1 MDLSDKT
8 VAVIDNGLFAELAAV
23 LAPSFG
29 RTLYCSTW
37 KTAFPRSNAAA
48 IGKGLEG
55 VQRIESIW
63 PFIDQIDLFVFPDI
77 LNGDYQLYLRK
88 LGKRVWGSGSA
99 EELELSRAHAK
110 RWMRDAGLPVGP
122 YKVIKGITEL
132 RRHLQSNENRFV
144 KISRYRGE
152 METFFA
158 PNYWL
163 VEPRIAELEH
173 ALGIEKDFAEFV
185 VEEPIEAK
193 AEVGYDGFTIDG
205 KYPYEALFGVE
216 TKDAGYLGQVVPYS
230 SLPRSVGFVNQK
242 LSPVFRELKYRGFWS
257 SEIRVADDGTP
268 YLIDPC
274 CRMASPPGELYLYLI
289 SNLADV
295 IWAGADGDLVEPEW
309 KHEWGAQLVLQSGWA
324 EHGWQPI
331 EFPEEYREHIKL
343 HYPRIVN
350 GRHYFVPQQV
360 AMPEIGSVVA
370 GGSTKR
376 EAIEAVTNIAEQVKG
391 YDVKFNAQALEDAA
405 ASMDKLRAA

>member
-77 LNGDYQLYLRK
+77 LNGDYQLYLRN

-132 RRHLQSNENRFV
+132 KRHLQSNENRFV

-185 VEEPIEAK
+185 VERKSKLRRRLAMTDSQLTANIRDEE
-193 AEVGYDGFTIDG
+193 
-205 KYPYEALFGVE
+205 LF
-216 TKDAGYLGQVVPYS
+216 S
-230 SLPRSVGFVNQK
+230 
-242 LSPVFRELKYRGFWS
+242 ELKRKMPGTWDRWSLILHYRGS
-257 SEIRVADDGTP
+257 S
-268 YLIDPC
+268 
-274 CRMASPPGELYLYLI
+274 
-289 SNLADV
+289 
-295 IWAGADGDLVEPEW
+295 W
-309 KHEWGAQLVLQSGWA
+309 
-324 EHGWQPI
+324 
-331 EFPEEYREHIKL
+331 
-343 HYPRIVN
+343 
-350 GRHYFVPQQV
+350 
-360 AMPEIGSVVA
+360 
-370 GGSTKR
+370 
-376 EAIEAVTNIAEQVKG
+376 
-391 YDVKFNAQALEDAA
+391 
-405 ASMDKLRAA
+405 LR